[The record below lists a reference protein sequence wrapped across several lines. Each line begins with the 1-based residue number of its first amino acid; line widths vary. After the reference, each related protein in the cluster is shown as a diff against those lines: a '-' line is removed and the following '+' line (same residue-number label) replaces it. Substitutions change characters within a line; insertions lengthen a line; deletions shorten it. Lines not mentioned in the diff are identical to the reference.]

1 MWPIERQPAVNPS
14 LVRTLT
20 LRLAMAS
27 LLAMALQLGIVA
39 ARSYLD
45 QEALLDAYVNHEAS
59 ALSRALRPET
69 AEPRIQRRDFPQHYR
84 QDRAAAYAFRVLARD
99 GRVIAEHN
107 GGELAAIS
115 PWAVM
120 PSENQDLWL
129 RNLDPDKHMFV
140 AGGVRQRR
148 GDKEF
153 WVEVLTRGDPAH
165 AHLRILAIDVLD
177 DVWMPMIPL
186 VVLTLG
192 VAILSVRRALQP
204 LVAAA
209 DRADATTLAQL
220 DRQFDASQLPRE
232 AASFVTAI
240 NSLLD
245 RVNQLVLSQ
254 RLFIARAAHELR
266 TPLSIMLLE
275 LERIDDK
282 RVRRLEADV
291 RNMSDLVNQLLTL
304 ARLESVQ
311 EVAREPVDLT
321 ALAEEVVDRLGDWA
335 RTSGHKLT
343 LDGADTV
350 AVRGDRVG
358 LREAMRNLVE
368 NAVKHTPAKSAVHVR
383 VLPGAHIVVED
394 DGPGIDDATAA
405 EMFEPFKKGNSAS
418 EGAGLGLAIVRQT
431 AELHKGA
438 LKVDRSPLGGARFD
452 LYIPA

>member
-1 MWPIERQPAVNPS
+1 MWPFVRREVANPS

-27 LLAMALQLGIVA
+27 VLAMLLQLGIVA
-39 ARSYLD
+39 VRAYLD
-45 QEALLDAYVNHEAS
+45 QETLLDAYVNYEA
-59 ALSRALRPET
+59 AAVGRVYRDDRAGPREQRRALP
-69 AEPRIQRRDFPQHYR
+69 PHYR
-84 QDRAAAYAFRVLARD
+84 QDRTAAYAFRVLAQD

-107 GGELAAIS
+107 GELLKAIS
-115 PWAVM
+115 PWATM

-129 RNLDPDKHMFV
+129 RNLDPDEHMYV
-140 AGGVRQRR
+140 AGGVRQRYGAR
-148 GDKEF
+148 EL
-153 WVEVLTRGDPAH
+153 WVEVLTRGDPSY
-165 AHLRILAIDVLD
+165 AHLRIIAIDILD

-186 VVLTLG
+186 LVLTLG
-192 VAILSVRRALQP
+192 VAVLSVRRALQP

-311 EVAREPVDLT
+311 EIAREAVDLT
-321 ALAEEVVDRLGDWA
+321 ALAEDVVDRLDAWA
-335 RTSGHKLT
+335 SQSGHTLT
-343 LDGADTV
+343 LDAKGAV
-350 AVRGDRVG
+350 AVRGDRIG
-358 LREAMRNLVE
+358 LREALRNLVE
-368 NAVKHTPAKSAVHVR
+368 NAVKHTPANSAVHVR
-383 VLPGAHIVVED
+383 VMPGAHIVVED

-452 LYIPA
+452 LHIPG